1 MPRQNKTQAI
11 LSAPTQRKKPLMGR
25 AARALKAAPTVHRT
39 KATTKG
45 RLGKH
50 TGAGVHTGPGGVPK
64 ASVKAAAPQVLAEL
78 PQMRRVRRGGKD
90 QDFASSKDR
99 ANYAFNQKILR
110 EQRHRKATQKTA
122 RRAGAGD
129 LVHRRTTAADM
140 QHMGYGQAEKKLG
153 GGRSSS
159 ARRMMERA
167 QGRTVFGRG
176 TGQGWQDRS
185 VSAWGGTGGVKSPKR
200 SGIRT
205 GGIKMA
211 PIKKIG

>member
-45 RLGKH
+45 KLGKH

-90 QDFASSKDR
+90 QDFASPQDR
-99 ANYAFNQKILR
+99 ANYAFNQKIR
-110 EQRHRKATQKTA
+110 GEMRHRAKTQKTA

-140 QHMGYGQAEKKLG
+140 AHMGYGQAEKKLG
-153 GGRSSS
+153 GGASKS
-159 ARRMMERA
+159 ARRVIDR
-167 QGRTVFGRG
+167 GRG
-176 TGQGWQDRS
+176 QGWAGSRHRGWQDRS